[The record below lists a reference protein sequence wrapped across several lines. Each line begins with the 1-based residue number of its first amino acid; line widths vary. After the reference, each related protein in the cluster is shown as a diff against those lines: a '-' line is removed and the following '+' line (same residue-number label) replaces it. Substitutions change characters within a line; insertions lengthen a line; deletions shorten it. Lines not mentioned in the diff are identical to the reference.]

1 MTGIILQIIGLDN
14 EDYVIRF
21 YIERDKVVS
30 FKKSELVKVFP
41 EEGVQ
46 YYALIDADKIG
57 RGHLMCRVEIT
68 DKEAYWNGRVRPVVI
83 SGYTGYDVGVCEGE
97 GRTIECN
104 GYRVS
109 FVRKVDVP
117 KNMRGVFAG
126 VTKVSFADLAEDVI
140 LRFPARSEQSFTIDA
155 LPGERIIVAVP
166 YDGEEATKD
175 DGFGGKMPFETEV
188 DGANAKE
195 MYVDGVLYRIYGEI
209 SIVGGKYKIYIG

>member
-1 MTGIILQIIGLDN
+1 MTGIILQILGLDN
-14 EDYVIRF
+14 EDYVIHF

-30 FKKSELVKVFP
+30 FKKSELVKVYP

-68 DKEAYWNGRVRPVVI
+68 DNEAYWNGRVRPVVI
-83 SGYTGYDVGVCEGE
+83 SGYTGYDVGICEGE

-109 FVRKVDVP
+109 FARKVDVP

-126 VTKVSFADLAEDVI
+126 VTNVSFADLTEDVI
-140 LRFPARSEQSFTIDA
+140 LKLPTKAEQSFTIDA
-155 LPGERIIVAVP
+155 QPGERIVAAVP

-175 DGFGGKMPFETEV
+175 DGFGNKMPFETEI
-188 DGANAKE
+188 DGVNAKE
-195 MYVDGVLYRIYGEI
+195 MYVDGVLYRVYGEF

>member
-1 MTGIILQIIGLDN
+1 MTGIILQILGLDN
-14 EDYVIRF
+14 EDYVIHF

-46 YYALIDADKIG
+46 YYALIDADKLG

-68 DKEAYWNGRVRPVVI
+68 DNEAYWNGRVRPVVI

-126 VTKVSFADLAEDVI
+126 VTKVSFADLTEDVI
-140 LRFPARSEQSFTIDA
+140 LKLPTKGEQSFTIDA
-155 LPGERIIVAVP
+155 QPGERVVVAVP
-166 YDGEEATKD
+166 YDSEEATKD
-175 DGFGGKMPFETEV
+175 DGFGGKMPFETEI
-188 DGANAKE
+188 DGANAKQ
-195 MYVDGVLYRIYGEI
+195 MYVDGVQYRVYGEF
-209 SIVGGKYKIYIG
+209 SIVGGRYKIYIG